1 MSQRPENFKAANE
14 DSDATLVTP
23 RFDDDDARRAHP
35 VVPLAEAPT
44 PARRVRATR
53 RSWAPALVA
62 VLLLVGAALGGAV
75 ATKFMQGP
83 RAESAQEAEQ
93 VPQEQTQAAPA
104 RTAEAPRPQ
113 PSTPAVAEA
122 ASREEASAKPAS
134 RDTQTRRARANAPAP
149 VAVEPAREDADED
162 EDEDRRGRGSGRRRG
177 REDRGREDDVEK
189 ELRKA
194 LKRGKGKA
202 PRLVDVITSSP

>member
-1 MSQRPENFKAANE
+1 MSQRPENFKAADE
-14 DSDATLVTP
+14 DPDVTLATP
-23 RFDDDDARRAHP
+23 RFDDAAARRAHP

-44 PARRVRATR
+44 RTRRVRATR
-53 RSWAPALVA
+53 RSWTPALVA
-62 VLLLVGAALGGAV
+62 VLLLVGAALGGAL

-93 VPQEQTQAAPA
+93 APQEQAPTTPA

-113 PSTPAVAEA
+113 PSAPAVAEA
-122 ASREEASAKPAS
+122 ARREEAPVKPAS

-149 VAVEPAREDADED
+149 AAVEPAREDADED
-162 EDEDRRGRGSGRRRG
+162 EDEDRRGKGSGRRRG
-177 REDRGREDDVEK
+177 REDDVEK
-189 ELRKA
+189 DLRKA